1 MQIVIPMSGYGERFR
16 AAGYRV
22 PKPLIIVED
31 KPIIAHVIDMFPGE
45 KDLIFICNQDHLD
58 NGAYEMKDILK
69 KYCPS
74 GIIIG
79 IPSHKLGPIHAVLQA
94 KHLIDLNEP
103 TIVNYCDFTCY
114 WDWDHFKHITSDTN
128 CDGAIPAYRG
138 FHPHTLG
145 TTNYAYLKEK
155 TRLLADVQ
163 EKQPFTNDRMNEFAS
178 SGTYYFRTGELM
190 LDAFSETIKNNI
202 NVNGEFYVSLAYKAL
217 LKNNNK
223 VVVYPLQHFMQWGT
237 PQDVDEYNYWSNVFK
252 RLLEIKTSSQK
263 SHGSL
268 IIPMAGLGQR
278 FIDEAYKE
286 VKPLIPV
293 SGKPMV
299 IQAVNDLPNFDHQV
313 FVLRKDMPNVEGIM
327 ARLSNTYNKSIIKC
341 IPKATEG
348 QACSALLGL
357 DALENAIKGFVG
369 PVTFSACD
377 NGVIYNHEVF
387 DSLMND
393 DGIDVIIWGIKGY
406 ANAIRHP
413 KMYGWINE
421 NHGRVTD
428 ILVKTTPIS
437 TEDQPIIIGTF
448 TFKKAS
454 DFRISVESLFNR
466 NGRVNNEFY
475 IDSAIN
481 DAIQLGL
488 KCHYFEVD
496 SFISWGTPNDLKTF
510 EYWQSCF
517 SKWPQHP
524 YKLEL
529 DQRIS
534 REQIQDIRD
543 SYEAIQ
549 AAL

>member
-1 MQIVIPMSGYGERFR
+1 MSGFGERFKK
-16 AAGYRV
+16 AGYQI
-22 PKPLIIVED
+22 PKPLIEID
-31 KPIIAHVIDMFPGE
+31 GKPIIAHVIDMFPGE
-45 KDLIFICNQDHLD
+45 KNFIFVCNQDHLEND
-58 NGAYEMKDILK
+58 AYEMKDIIQ

-94 KHLIDLNEP
+94 KHLIDLNMP

-114 WDWDHFKHITSDTN
+114 WDWVHFKHITFDTH
-128 CDGAIPAYRG
+128 CDGAIPAYKG
-138 FHPHTLG
+138 FHPHSLG
-145 TTNYAYLKEK
+145 TTNYAYMKEK
-155 TRLLADVQ
+155 NGWLKDIQ
-163 EKQPFTNDRMNEFAS
+163 EKQPFTDNRMQEFAS
-178 SGTYYFRTGELM
+178 SGTYYFKTGELM
-190 LDAFSETIKNNI
+190 LNAFYETIKNNI
-202 NVNGEFYVSLAYKAL
+202 NINGEYYVSLAYKSL
-217 LKNNNK
+217 LEKSDRILI
-223 VVVYPLQHFMQWGT
+223 YPVQHFMQWGT
-237 PQDVDEYNYWSNVFK
+237 PQDVEEYNYWSDAFK
-252 RLLEIKTSSQK
+252 RLLEIKTSSDK
-263 SHGSL
+263 SYGSL
-268 IIPMAGLGQR
+268 IIPMAGHGQR
-278 FIDEAYKE
+278 FIDEGYKI

-299 IQAVNDLPNFDHQV
+299 IQAVNDLPNSDHQV
-313 FVLRKDMPNVEGIM
+313 FVLRNDMRNEEGII
-327 ARLSNTYNKSIIKC
+327 ARLSNTYKRSIIKC
-341 IPKATEG
+341 IPKVTEG

-357 DALENAIKGFVG
+357 DALEEVINGFGG

-377 NGVIYNHEVF
+377 NGVIYNHKDF

-393 DGIDVIIWGIKGY
+393 DEIDVIIWGIRGY

-413 KMYGWINE
+413 EMYGWINE

-428 ILVKTTPIS
+428 ILVKTTPIH
-437 TEDQPIIIGTF
+437 TQDQPIIIGTF

-496 SFISWGTPNDLKTF
+496 SFISWGTPNDLRTF

-529 DQRIS
+529 DKRIS

-543 SYEAIQ
+543 SYKDIQ
-549 AAL
+549 PAL

>member
-1 MQIVIPMSGYGERFR
+1 MQGKNWV
-16 AAGYRV
+16 
-22 PKPLIIVED
+22 LED
-31 KPIIAHVIDMFPGE
+31 I
-45 KDLIFICNQDHLD
+45 
-58 NGAYEMKDILK
+58 
-69 KYCPS
+69 
-74 GIIIG
+74 
-79 IPSHKLGPIHAVLQA
+79 
-94 KHLIDLNEP
+94 
-103 TIVNYCDFTCY
+103 
-114 WDWDHFKHITSDTN
+114 
-128 CDGAIPAYRG
+128 
-138 FHPHTLG
+138 
-145 TTNYAYLKEK
+145 
-155 TRLLADVQ
+155 Q
-163 EKQPFTNDRMNEFAS
+163 EKQPFTNNRMQEFAS
-178 SGTYYFRTGELM
+178 SGTYYFKSGKLM
-190 LDAFSETIKNNI
+190 VDAFSETIKNNI
-202 NVNGEFYVSLAYKAL
+202 SVNGEYYVSLAYKLL
-217 LKNNNK
+217 LKNNNN
-223 VVVYPLQHFMQWGT
+223 VAVYPLQHFMQWGT
-237 PQDVDEYNYWSNVFK
+237 PQDLEEYNYWSNAFK
-252 RLLEIKTSSQK
+252 KLLELK
-263 SHGSL
+263 SYSDKSYGSV

-278 FIDEAYKE
+278 FIDEDYKE

-299 IQAVNDLPNFDHQV
+299 IQAVNDLPNSDHQV
-313 FVLRKDMPNVEGIM
+313 FVLREDMPNAEGIM
-327 ARLSNTYNKSIIKC
+327 ARLSNTYNQPIIKC
-341 IPKATEG
+341 IPKVTEG

-357 DALENAIKGFVG
+357 DVLEEAIKGFVG

-421 NHGRVTD
+421 NHGKVSD

-437 TEDQPIIIGTF
+437 TQDQPIIIGTF

-466 NGRVNNEFY
+466 NGRINNEFY

-534 REQIQDIRD
+534 KQQIQDIRD
-543 SYEAIQ
+543 KYKDIQ
-549 AAL
+549 PAL

>member
-1 MQIVIPMSGYGERFR
+1 MQIIIPMSGFGERFR
-16 AAGYRV
+16 RSGFDV
-22 PKPLIIVED
+22 PKPLIEIEG
-31 KPIIAHVIDMFPGE
+31 KPIIAHVIDMFPDE
-45 KDLIFICNQDHLD
+45 TDFLFICNLEHL
-58 NGAYEMKDILK
+58 NNPSYNMRNILN
-69 KYCPS
+69 KYCPT
-74 GIIIG
+74 GRIAG
-79 IPSHKLGPIHAVLQA
+79 IPPHKLGPINAIKQV
-94 KHLIDLNEP
+94 KYLIDMERP
-103 TIVNYCDFTCY
+103 VVVNYCDFTCF
-114 WDWDHFKHITSDTN
+114 WDWNHFKSTVTALN
-128 CDGAIPAYRG
+128 CDGAIPAYKG
-138 FHPHTLG
+138 FHPHSLG
-145 TTNYAYLKEK
+145 DTNYAYLRESKNW
-155 TRLLADVQ
+155 LLDIQ
-163 EKQPFTNDRMNEFAS
+163 EKKPFTDNRMEEYAS
-178 SGTYYFRTGELM
+178 SGTYYFSSGRKMSYAFEET
-190 LDAFSETIKNNI
+190 LDKNI
-202 NVNGEFYVSLAYKAL
+202 NVNGEYYVSLAYKIL
-217 LKNNNK
+217 LQLDDR
-223 VVVYPLQHFMQWGT
+223 VLIYPLQHFMQWGT

-252 RLLEIKTSSQK
+252 RLLELKIFSDK
-263 SHGSL
+263 SYGSV

-278 FIDEAYKE
+278 FIDEDYKE

-299 IQAVNDLPNFDHQV
+299 IQAVDDLPNSDHQV
-313 FVLRKDMPNVEGIM
+313 FVLREDMPNVEGII
-327 ARLSNTYNKSIIKC
+327 ARLSNTYNQPIIKC
-341 IPKATEG
+341 IPKVTEG

-357 DALENAIKGFVG
+357 DVLEEAIKGLVG
-369 PVTFSACD
+369 PVTFSSCD

-406 ANAIRHP
+406 PNAIRHP

-421 NHGRVTD
+421 NHGKVSN

-437 TEDQPIIIGTF
+437 TQDQPIIIGTF

-488 KCHYFEVD
+488 KCRYFEVD

-534 REQIQDIRD
+534 KQQIQDIRD
-543 SYEAIQ
+543 NYKSILP
-549 AAL
+549 AL